1 VNIKQIVKSIEKLH
15 GSDRD
20 QAAKHRAYL
29 DFLRQ
34 QRREQEKS
42 HD

>member
-1 VNIKQIVKSIEKLH
+1 MSIQKVIESVEKQH
-15 GSDRD
+15 GGDRD

-34 QRREQEKS
+34 LKLEQARER
-42 HD
+42 